1 MKSKI
6 GILSLSDEVKKL
18 CVADLFFDFRFF
30 SSFFDVL
37 SYLKQDDFDVL
48 VIDVFFLQ
56 KIEIKHFELLVSQKF
71 KVLFL
76 CEEGTAKLSPFIDLR
91 EGRFYK
97 LRYPCDFYTFTSTI
111 RQLVYGDDFEL
122 FDLAETKG
130 FYTTHKNYFENQ
142 LPSIQNKIEEYF
154 YLANQRNPLLILGK
168 SGSGKTFLAKFL
180 HDISML
186 WSESFLT
193 VNCAAIPEN
202 LAESEL
208 FGTVKGAYTGAENR
222 DGYFDVCKDGTLFL
236 DEIGDLSLA
245 IQGKILQVLDS
256 GEFFRVGSSEV
267 RKSKVRLIFAT
278 NKNLE
283 KLVEEK
289 KFRFDLYQRIMA
301 FKIVMQPLKER
312 KDDILFLT
320 DTFLKGSGKRLSLAA
335 ENFLM
340 EYSWPGNIRE
350 LKMCLERAK
359 VFCHDDIIKR
369 EHLFCE

>member
-1 MKSKI
+1 LKSKI
-6 GILSLSDEVKKL
+6 GILSLDYEVKKL

-37 SYLKQDDFDVL
+37 SYLNCNDFDVL
-48 VIDVFFLQ
+48 VIDDFFLH
-56 KIEIKHFELLVSQKF
+56 KIEIKHFELLVTQRF

-76 CEEGTAKLSPFIDLR
+76 CERKTEESFPFGELKEGH
-91 EGRFYK
+91 FYK
-97 LRYPCDFYTFTSTI
+97 LRFPCDFYTFTSTL
-111 RQLVYGDDFEL
+111 RHLVYGDDVEL
-122 FDLAETKG
+122 FELAETKG
-130 FYTTHKNYFENQ
+130 FYVSHKNFFENQ

-154 YLANQRNPLLILGK
+154 YLANQSNPLLILGK

-180 HDISML
+180 HDISIVG
-186 WSESFLT
+186 SESFLS

-222 DGYFDVCKDGTLFL
+222 EGYFDVCKGGTLFL
-236 DEIGDLSLA
+236 DEIGDLSLPV
-245 IQGKILQVLDS
+245 QGKILQVLDS
-256 GEFFRVGSSEV
+256 GEFFRIGSAQV

-283 KLVEEK
+283 KMVAEK
-289 KFRFDLYQRIMA
+289 KFRFDLYQRIMT
-301 FKIVMQPLKER
+301 FKIIMQPLHER
-312 KDDILFLT
+312 KEDILFLSNL
-320 DTFLKGSGKRLSLAA
+320 FLQDSGKKLSLAA
-335 ENFLM
+335 ENFLL
-340 EYSWPGNIRE
+340 EHPWPGNIRE

-359 VFCHDDIIKR
+359 VFCRDEIIKK